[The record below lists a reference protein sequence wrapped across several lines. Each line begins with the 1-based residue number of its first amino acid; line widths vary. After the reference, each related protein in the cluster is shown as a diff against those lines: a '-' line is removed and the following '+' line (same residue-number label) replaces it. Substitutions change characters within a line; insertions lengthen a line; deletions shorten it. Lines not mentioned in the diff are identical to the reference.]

1 LDSARTCLKIWNRV
15 DRGRFTNRGQKNN
28 EIGRVVPKLST
39 RLWSGFTADFDKKQP
54 PFFENSSMAAG
65 DDREAC
71 RNLCL
76 STQTLAANMLIFMC
90 TASGT
95 RRMIPIVHVNPPRNG
110 GKDAPGGGLWTTYA
124 HATAHLRC
132 SSPYYMPN
140 DCPRPPFYALRLRIR
155 EFSGPNLT
163 PAPAASRVC
172 TPITREILGGT
183 GAPA

>member
-1 LDSARTCLKIWNRV
+1 MVGLLIGAKRTTKSAECIQSYQRVCGADLQRT
-15 DRGRFTNRGQKNN
+15 F
-28 EIGRVVPKLST
+28 PKTTS
-39 RLWSGFTADFDKKQP
+39 
-54 PFFENSSMAAG
+54 FFRNSSMAAG

-76 STQTLAANMLIFMC
+76 STQTLAANMLSFMC

-132 SSPYYMPN
+132 SSPYHMPN
-140 DCPRPPFYALRLRIR
+140 NCPRLPFHALRLRIR

-172 TPITREILGGT
+172 
-183 GAPA
+183 